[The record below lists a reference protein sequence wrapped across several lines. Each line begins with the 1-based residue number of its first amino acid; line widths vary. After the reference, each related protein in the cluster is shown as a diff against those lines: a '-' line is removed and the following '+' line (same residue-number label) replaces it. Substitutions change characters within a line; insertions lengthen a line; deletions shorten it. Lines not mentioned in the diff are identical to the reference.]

1 MKTIR
6 EIREEFEKASVED
19 YGELYARYQG
29 DERKGVVQ
37 LIAKHRKIEEKLAQ
51 EKKRIYRMQEFER
64 KYSHR
69 GLLCGV
75 DEAGRGPLAGPVAA
89 GAVILPPD

>member
-51 EKKRIYRMQEFER
+51 EKKRQNSM
-64 KYSHR
+64 
-69 GLLCGV
+69 
-75 DEAGRGPLAGPVAA
+75 
-89 GAVILPPD
+89 

>member
-19 YGELYARYQG
+19 YAELYARYQE

-37 LIAKHRKIEEKLAQ
+37 LIAKHRKIEEKLEQ
-51 EKKRIYRMQEFER
+51 
-64 KYSHR
+64 
-69 GLLCGV
+69 
-75 DEAGRGPLAGPVAA
+75 
-89 GAVILPPD
+89 